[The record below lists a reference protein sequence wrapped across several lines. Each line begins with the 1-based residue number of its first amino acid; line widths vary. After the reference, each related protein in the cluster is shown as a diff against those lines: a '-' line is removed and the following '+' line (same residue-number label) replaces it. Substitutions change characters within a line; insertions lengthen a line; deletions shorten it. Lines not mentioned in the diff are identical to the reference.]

1 MAVKR
6 CVVRIRS
13 DLKAEVSLPPDAE
26 KTFTLMQ
33 EPGDETI
40 FASVCNYTAI
50 TLSGEACLLLN
61 LFQRN

>member
-13 DLKAEVSLPPDAE
+13 DLKADVSLPPDAE
-26 KTFTLMQ
+26 KTFMLLQ

-40 FASVCNYTAI
+40 FAIV
-50 TLSGEACLLLN
+50 
-61 LFQRN
+61 